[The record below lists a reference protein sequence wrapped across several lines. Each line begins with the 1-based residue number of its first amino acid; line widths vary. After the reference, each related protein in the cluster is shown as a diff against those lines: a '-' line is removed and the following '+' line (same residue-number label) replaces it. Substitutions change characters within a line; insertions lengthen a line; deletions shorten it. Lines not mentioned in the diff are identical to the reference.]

1 MRVESGNPRPL
12 RRWGTMTGGRIKR
25 RSSSRIAASRR
36 PNRRRLRPNRRRRP
50 RPKRRRQRGKGLFS
64 SIGSG
69 TVDRAFQN
77 LEGIAPKL
85 ISHAVAEL
93 TTAGKDITDNA
104 INQLI
109 DIPKNRIKGSIKGV
123 TSNIRNKYTRVK
135 DDAQKALAKIKNIF

>member
-1 MRVESGNPRPL
+1 MRVESGNPRG
-12 RRWGTMTGGRIKR
+12 RRQWGTIVGAGIKR
-25 RSSSRIAASRR
+25 RRRTRKKLIIAPRR
-36 PNRRRLRPNRRRRP
+36 QRRQRFNRRGRYSQ
-50 RPKRRRQRGKGLFS
+50 RRQRGKGLFS

-85 ISHAVAEL
+85 ISHAIAEL

-109 DIPKNRIKGSIKGV
+109 DIPKNRIKGSIKGI
-123 TSNIRNKYTRVK
+123 TNNIQNKYTRVK
-135 DDAQKALAKIKNIF
+135 NDAQKTFAKIKNIF

>member
-1 MRVESGNPRPL
+1 MRLESGNPRPL

-25 RSSSRIAASRR
+25 SRKTIAASRR
-36 PNRRRLRPNRRRRP
+36 SNRRLRPKRRRRS
-50 RPKRRRQRGKGLFS
+50 KRQRQRGKGLFS

-135 DDAQKALAKIKNIF
+135 NDAQKALTKIKNIF